1 LIIGFGSQGVIEL
14 KQHYRNIC
22 GSDSQAYAFHRLIV
36 NQDQVPVDFEFIEMN
51 KAFET
56 ITGLDASILIG
67 KTYNELF
74 KDREDSSKY
83 VEIFGDVALNGKPQY
98 FDLYSKKLKRHF
110 RGLAFSSEPMTF
122 ATLFSDITKEV
133 HESKV
138 KEIVF
143 SSLND
148 IVFELDDELNFIN
161 VFTSDERHLFTS
173 IDKLLVGSVYTLLP
187 EDVKKI
193 VLPTFEKAKVS
204 LKRES
209 VIYPWF
215 INGELRWYRV
225 VIIYTKIDEIN
236 RYIVSVNE
244 FTKHKQDANIIN
256 ESLSRPQQFIE
267 HTKTFI
273 WECDHEG
280 LYTYVSDNVKEIIGY
295 KAHEL
300 IKNYHFFDLH
310 PGLNQKS
317 NNENSEM
324 LDDPKVIIDK
334 RNEILTKAG
343 EILSVSTTS
352 FPNYRTDGSLKGYRG
367 FDVDITETMKIDESI
382 RLSEKKFRLITEN
395 TSDVIWVLSAK
406 TFKTTYVSPSIV
418 NLNGFTPEEVMGQRL
433 EVSLQSDSFSE
444 FTKRIE
450 KGIREFIQKPETY
463 LGEVI
468 EIQLYCK
475 DGSLIWAESSI
486 KFRYDEVGD
495 IEIVG
500 VTRNIDHRK
509 KVEKEIVYLSYHDQ
523 LTGVYNRSFYEEE
536 VARLNTE
543 RNLPFT
549 LVVCDIDGL
558 KLTNDAFGHMAGDRL
573 IVSLARILQRICRR
587 DDIIA
592 RIGGDEFAI
601 LLPKTSEKVAQM
613 LVRRILEEITLTKP
627 ERIKLSASF
636 GWMTKL
642 TLGEDFT
649 EIYKQAEDRM
659 YLEKIRQQSNV
670 KLGFVKLITTSL
682 FEKYPEEKK
691 HAQSVSELCRSFG
704 EALKLSNKEIA
715 DLEMAGLLHDI
726 GKIGLDDELIKHG
739 EYASFDES
747 SEFKRHSEIGYQ
759 IIRSVFA
766 YSHIAEFILSHHE
779 WFNGSGYPQGLK
791 EYNIPL
797 QARIIKLAN
806 DFSSQIDREGFDI
819 PHTLEFIKV
828 RSGIQYDPALVE
840 VLMKMFDC
848 SPSHI

>member
-1 LIIGFGSQGVIEL
+1 MTIEFGSQGVIEL
-14 KQHYRNIC
+14 KKHYRNFI
-22 GSDSQAYAFHRLIV
+22 GSESQAYAFYRLIV

-56 ITGLDASILIG
+56 VTGLDASKLIG
-67 KTYNELF
+67 KSYKELF
-74 KDREDSSKY
+74 EEDSSKY
-83 VEIFGDVALNGKPQY
+83 FEVFRDLALNGKSHT
-98 FDLYSKKLKRHF
+98 FDWYSKKLHRHF
-110 RGLAFSSEPMTF
+110 RVIAFSNEQK
-122 ATLFSDITKEV
+122 TLVTQFLDISSEV
-133 HESKV
+133 HISTV
-138 KEIVF
+138 KEIVLNT
-143 SSLND
+143 LND
-148 IVFELDDELNFIN
+148 IVFELDDELNFKN
-161 VFTSDERHLFTS
+161 VFTSDEKRMFTSRDKFLSGSIHSLFTQ
-173 IDKLLVGSVYTLLP
+173 
-187 EDVKKI
+187 DVKKI
-193 VLPTFEKAKVS
+193 LLPTFEKAKKS
-204 LKRES
+204 LNRES
-209 VIYPWF
+209 VIYPLLVQ
-215 INGELRWYRV
+215 GELRWYRV
-225 VIIYTKIDEIN
+225 VVVYTKIDETN
-236 RYIVSVNE
+236 RYVLSVNE
-244 FTKHKQDANIIN
+244 FTNHKISSDLLS
-256 ESLSRPQQFIE
+256 ESSTRLKQLSE
-267 HTKTFI
+267 YTHTFI
-273 WECDHEG
+273 WECDQNG
-280 LYTYVSDNVKEIIGY
+280 LYTYLSDNVKEITGY
-295 KAHEL
+295 EVQEL
-300 IKNYHFFDLH
+300 VGIYHFYDLH
-310 PGLNQKS
+310 PLFNRQKFKEDIFEIF
-317 NNENSEM
+317 NKSE
-324 LDDPKVIIDK
+324 VIVNK
-334 RNEILTKAG
+334 RNEILTKEG
-343 EILSVSTTS
+343 VIITVSTNS
-352 FPNYRTDGSLKGYRG
+352 FPEFNSDGTLKGYRG
-367 FDVDITETMKIDESI
+367 SDVDITETLKIYESL
-382 RLSEKKFRLITEN
+382 RLSERKFRLITEN
-395 TSDVIWVLSAK
+395 TSDVIWVFSTK

-418 NLNGFTPEEVMGQRL
+418 NLNGFTPEEVISQKL
-433 EVSLQSDSFSE
+433 EDSFQSDSLVE
-444 FTKRIE
+444 FTNRIE
-450 KGIREFIQKPETY
+450 KGIREFIKNPETY

-642 TLGEDFT
+642 TLSEDFA

-682 FEKYPEEKK
+682 FEKYPEEKL
-691 HAQSVSELCRSFG
+691 HAQSVSTLCRSFG

-726 GKIGLDDELIKHG
+726 GKIGLDDELIKQG
-739 EYASFDES
+739 KYATFDES
-747 SEFKRHSEIGYQ
+747 AEFKRHSEVGYQ

-828 RSGIQYDPALVE
+828 RSGIQYDPALVD
-840 VLMKMFDC
+840 VLMKMYD
-848 SPSHI
+848 SSHTHL